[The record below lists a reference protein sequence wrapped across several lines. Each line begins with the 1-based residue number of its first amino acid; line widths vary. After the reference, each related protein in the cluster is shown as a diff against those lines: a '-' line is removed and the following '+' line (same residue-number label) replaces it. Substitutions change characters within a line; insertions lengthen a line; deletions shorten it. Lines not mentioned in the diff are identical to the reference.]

1 MEIKIIGENS
11 SNRIKLLKNVHKA
24 TKNIK
29 GSIEVSLIENN
40 SGNKYGI
47 GNTPILVINEKV
59 ISQGKVLTDR
69 EITNYIKVLS

>member
-11 SNRIKLLKNVHKA
+11 SNRIKLLKNIHKA

-29 GSIEVSLIENN
+29 GNFEISLIEKNE
-40 SGNKYGI
+40 KYGI

-69 EITNYIKVLS
+69 EIINYIKVLS